1 MRPIDGVGVEL
12 RYQWDGELRVSQ
24 MFKAWAE
31 LEATATEKRQELEAR
46 AGTQRRR
53 CAILRVSDERR
64 GPFTATDKE
73 GMMLFYVGWKARE
86 GHGPEEGDKSLEL
99 FTRWK
104 PPQALQMNGMWARAD
119 GGGFCICEASSAE
132 VVFEACAPWA
142 DVLLDYDIIPIVEV
156 EKAVEL
162 LKKAIAF
169 RKG

>member
-1 MRPIDGVGVEL
+1 DMRCWL
-12 RYQWDGELRVSQ
+12 RFVVR
-24 MFKAWAE
+24 
-31 LEATATEKRQELEAR
+31 AT
-46 AGTQRRR
+46 
-53 CAILRVSDERR
+53 S
-64 GPFTATDKE
+64 
-73 GMMLFYVGWKARE
+73 RE
-86 GHGPEEGDKSLEL
+86 GQRPEEGDKSLEL